1 MIAANKARKASR
13 PARAKHA
20 TPRKPQARKTMA
32 RRRRRYAAPRAPR
45 ATRRRRSF
53 TRAAG
58 PRAGFASVP
67 LLVGTVIGAGAA
79 IGSGVLLQMAA
90 NAAKFELPQAVKDY
104 APLAGAGV
112 VAGLAMLAPKWK
124 ALTMPALIGGA
135 AVVAL
140 NMFLSRN
147 TPPAA
152 KGYYRLT
159 GSGNVARTINATSGA
174 GNVARTINA
183 SAA

>member
-1 MIAANKARKASR
+1 
-13 PARAKHA
+13 
-20 TPRKPQARKTMA
+20 MA
-32 RRRRRYAAPRAPR
+32 RRRRYAAPAAPR

-53 TRAAG
+53 TRSAG
-58 PRAGFASVP
+58 PRAGFASIP

-79 IGSGVLLQMAA
+79 IGSGVLLQMGA
-90 NAAKFELPQAVKDY
+90 NAAKFELPQVVKDY

-152 KGYYRLT
+152 KGYYRLN
-159 GSGNVARTINATSGA
+159 GAGNVARTINATSGA

-183 SAA
+183 VA